1 MARGGRT
8 FNRGRG
14 GRFNSSRGRFN
25 RHFNKYKGSS
35 KSAEGGRGE
44 DTSSQRKGFIKR
56 DDQSKTVTTDYNKN
70 KNYNNDAIFYY
81 VIYFIN

>member
-25 RHFNKYKGSS
+25 RHFNKYKGSC
-35 KSAEGGRGE
+35 KIAEGGRGE

-56 DDQSKTVTTDYNKN
+56 DDQSKTVMTYQISLEVCLYLISKE
-70 KNYNNDAIFYY
+70 K
-81 VIYFIN
+81 YF